1 MPSLKRETVGT
12 YCQTSFQNV
21 LVDELY
27 LAPSNLMENRLD
39 SELTRL
45 NDFFAENLTN
55 FINYLKSNGKQE
67 LLEARWYIYEN
78 MNDTF
83 SPPPPPLCLFFTHIS
98 FYFF

>member
-78 MNDTF
+78 MNDK
-83 SPPPPPLCLFFTHIS
+83 
-98 FYFF
+98 

>member
-1 MPSLKRETVGT
+1 MIDPVLPMPSLKRETVGT

-27 LAPSNLMENRLD
+27 IAPSNLMESRLD
-39 SELTRL
+39 NELVRL

-55 FINYLKSNGKQE
+55 FQNYLKSNGKQQ

-78 MNDTF
+78 MNDK
-83 SPPPPPLCLFFTHIS
+83 
-98 FYFF
+98 